1 MMRDLRY
8 TQVFAASGREPHP
21 NETAR
26 EHTGLEAAMPSKAER
41 SRKPSIRCGEGTLCC
56 LSAGACRTVNPVIGH
71 PVPIID
77 NCQWTGDY

>member
-1 MMRDLRY
+1 MRDLRY

-26 EHTGLEAAMPSKAER
+26 EHTGPEAAMPSKAER
-41 SRKPSIRCGEGTLCC
+41 SRKPSTRCGEGTLCC